1 MLQAA
6 IVGVRRIAPS
16 KSPRKTT
23 GIHMST
29 AVVTRFA
36 PSPTGFLHIGGGR
49 TALFNWLYARRHG
62 GKMLL
67 RIEDTDRERS
77 TPEAIDAIIDGLTWL
92 GLTWDGEPIHQ
103 FARAARHAEVA
114 RGLVAEGKAYFC
126 YATPEELA
134 EMREKLK
141 AEGKPMRYDGRWR
154 DRDPASA
161 PAGVKPVI
169 RLRAPSEGETI
180 VEDQVQGKVTWA
192 NKDLDDLVLLRS
204 DGTPTYMLAVVV
216 DDHDMGVTH
225 IIRGDDHL
233 TNGARQTQIY
243 QACGWSVPVMAHIPL
258 IHGPDGAKLSK
269 RHGALGVEA
278 YRAMGYLPAALR
290 NYLVRLGWSHGD
302 QEVFSTDEMSQ
313 LFDLKNVG
321 RSAARFDFAKLQ
333 NLNGLYMRQ
342 ADDAALLAALEDM
355 LPHVDGGA
363 AFQAALDSGGRSTLL
378 AMMPGLK
385 ERAKTLV
392 ELMDGARFLFA
403 RRPLALDEKA
413 QGLLDGEGRERLAA
427 VAKALEGVPEWS
439 VANAEAAVRQLAESS
454 GAKLGQ
460 LAQPLRAAITGQ
472 ATSPGIFDVLAVLG
486 REESLGRLKDQL
498 P

>member
-1 MLQAA
+1 MSGA
-6 IVGVRRIAPS
+6 I
-16 KSPRKTT
+16 
-23 GIHMST
+23 
-29 AVVTRFA
+29 VTRFA
-36 PSPTGFLHIGGGR
+36 PSPTGFLHIGGAR

-77 TPEAIDAIIDGLTWL
+77 TPEAIDAIIDGLKWL
-92 GLTWDGEPIHQ
+92 GLTWDGDPIYQ

-114 RGLVAEGKAYFC
+114 RGLVAEGKAYYC
-126 YATPEELA
+126 YATPEELS
-134 EMREKLK
+134 EMREKAR

-154 DRDPASA
+154 DRDPATA

-169 RLRAPSEGETI
+169 RLRAPTEGETI
-180 VEDQVQGKVTWA
+180 VEDQVQGKVTWS

-243 QACGWSVPVMAHIPL
+243 LACGWQVPVMAHIPL

-302 QEVFSTDEMSQ
+302 QEVFSTEEMGQ

-321 RSAARFDFAKLQ
+321 RSAARFDFLKLQ

-342 ADDAALLAALEDM
+342 ADDAALLAAIEEM
-355 LPHVDGGA
+355 LPHVEGGD
-363 AFQAALDSGGRSTLL
+363 AFKAELDAGGRAMLL
-378 AMMPGLK
+378 ALMPGLK

-392 ELMDGARFLFA
+392 ELMDGAKFLFSK
-403 RRPLALDEKA
+403 RPLSLDDKA
-413 QGLLDGEGRERLAA
+413 RTLLEGDGKARLAA
-427 VAKALEGVPEWS
+427 VVSALEGVSSWT
-439 VANAEAAVRQLAESS
+439 VADTDAAVRRLAETS

-460 LAQPLRAAITGQ
+460 LAQPMRAALTGQ

-498 P
+498 A